1 MKQIMGK
8 IFHYEKEQLFNSDM
22 KSEQM
27 MGKVLNVLSYA
38 RDKYKNISIRN
49 TLAALKPERLNMFSV
64 IYIANKTLMRV
75 TWLLAQEVSSL
86 I

>member
-27 MGKVLNVLSYA
+27 MGKALNVLSYA

-49 TLAALKPERLNMFSV
+49 TLVALKPERLNMFSV
-64 IYIANKTLMRV
+64 IYIANKALMRV
-75 TWLLAQEVSSL
+75 TWLLAQEVLSL